1 MSANHK
7 VIVKKNLIIFCS
19 PAHWNT
25 IWEKILADNN
35 PSIVVSWVLKR
46 ELGFTVRQHE
56 EWIQFVPQG
65 SVVPRNRCVKQV
77 HLDFFNE
84 AALTWFQLKY
94 L

>member
-1 MSANHK
+1 MFEKPK

-19 PAHWNT
+19 TADWDEVWNKIIAHNS
-25 IWEKILADNN
+25 
-35 PSIVVSWVLKR
+35 PSIALSWVLKR
-46 ELGFTVRQHE
+46 ELGFTVRHHE
-56 EWIQFVPQG
+56 EWSQARRRYI
-65 SVVPRNRCVKQV
+65 KKV

>member
-1 MSANHK
+1 MFEKPK

-19 PAHWNT
+19 IHEWDLV
-25 IWEKILADNN
+25 WEKIIADNS
-35 PSIVVSWVLKR
+35 PSIALSWVLKR
-46 ELGFTVRQHE
+46 ELGFTVRRHE
-56 EWIQFVPQG
+56 EWIKFTSSG
-65 SVVPRNRCVKQV
+65 ITRNRCVSQV

>member
-19 PAHWNT
+19 PAHWDLV
-25 IWEKILADNN
+25 WQKILADNSA
-35 PSIVVSWVLKR
+35 SIVVSWVLKR

-56 EWIQFVPQG
+56 EWVSFVPQG
-65 SVVPRNRCVKQV
+65 SVVLRNRCVKQV

>member
-1 MSANHK
+1 MSENPK

-19 PAHWNT
+19 PAHWDLV
-25 IWEKILADNN
+25 WEKILADNK
-35 PSIVVSWVLKR
+35 PGIVVSWVLKR
-46 ELGFTVRQHE
+46 ELGFTVRRHD
-56 EWIQFVPQG
+56 EWVSFVPQG
-65 SVVPRNRCVKQV
+65 SVVPRNRCIRQV